1 MAPGGE
7 GPVFFHP
14 GLALSGFLTGTD
26 PEESTPRRAPC
37 TERPAPQV
45 HVMEP
50 LHSYSA
56 KHSQGDRE
64 GVCVHAICVC
74 VLRAGRGSV
83 SVSQYEYGSDGGS
96 EQPALRDNQ
105 AEAAVEG
112 EGKLR
117 SELDH

>member
-1 MAPGGE
+1 M
-7 GPVFFHP
+7 
-14 GLALSGFLTGTD
+14 
-26 PEESTPRRAPC
+26 
-37 TERPAPQV
+37 
-45 HVMEP
+45 
-50 LHSYSA
+50 
-56 KHSQGDRE
+56 
-64 GVCVHAICVC
+64 
-74 VLRAGRGSV
+74 